1 MKKILF
7 FTVLGLVLAVPIAA
21 SAMTVKSGQDIIVTE
36 NIKGNFF
43 GAGNLIMING
53 TVDGDVFV
61 AGNSISIKG
70 TVNGD
75 VFAAGSN
82 VEVFGTI
89 NGNLRAVGS
98 NIRVLGKV
106 ARNVLA
112 AGATLIVDQGALVGG
127 NLTCAGGTLFLQGPI
142 GSEVNAAGQNI
153 TLGSSINGNVNL
165 RLGSNNKK
173 QPSQLTVSDQAKITG
188 DLNYKSPSQADIQ
201 SGATI
206 SGKTNY
212 TPIPA
217 SPNRGAH
224 NVLARMGWFV
234 SIFGFLALFLAGLVL
249 IYVFPKIT
257 ERIYQMMKTK
267 AWSDLG
273 MGVVGFIVIPVIG
286 LILMILV
293 ITIPLIFASWA
304 LFFIAVFF
312 AKAMLAIGA
321 GKWLAERFH
330 WKLSNILCLL
340 IGLVIMFLIGLIPF
354 IGAIAVFLGV
364 LWAFGAVLRVEGQII
379 KELR

>member
-7 FTVLGLVLAVPIAA
+7 FTILGLVLISVPLV
-21 SAMTVKSGQDIIVTE
+21 SYAMTSKSGKNVIISE
-36 NIKGNFF
+36 NVEGNLFT
-43 GAGNLIMING
+43 AGNVVIIDA
-53 TVDGDVFV
+53 TVNGDVFV
-61 AGNSISIKG
+61 AGNSITVKG
-70 TVNGD
+70 TINGD
-75 VFAAGSN
+75 VFAAGSSI
-82 VEVFGTI
+82 EITGTV
-89 NGNLRAVGS
+89 NGSIRAVGADIQITGKIS
-98 NIRVLGKV
+98 RNI
-106 ARNVLA
+106 LA
-112 AGATLIVDQGALVGG
+112 AANNLIIANNATVSGSI
-127 NLTCAGGTLFLQGPI
+127 TCAAASLVLQGPI
-142 GSEVNAAGQNI
+142 GKEIDAAASDAVIGNSVGGDVNMV
-153 TLGSSINGNVNL
+153 LNGK
-165 RLGSNNKK
+165 NN
-173 QPSQLTVSDQAKITG
+173 QSQLTILGSAKISG
-188 DLNYKSPSQADIQ
+188 NLNYKSPSQADIQ

-312 AKAMLAIGA
+312 AKDMLAIGA